1 MIRGLTY
8 RSLRIL
14 VLGLSGLIVF
24 SAIYNA
30 SSRLFSTKKKPS
42 IEIEFQCNQVENIQ
56 IFYNIGNNYNPKDQ
70 VSVNCQASSEFQV
83 AKLMLPNDTILKS
96 LRLDFGALP
105 SNYRIKR
112 ISIVNGY
119 GQKNFYASEILK
131 YFEPAN
137 DIDKFEVVDQELQV
151 STNGEDGYIISNFD
165 INPEFIRLG
174 QKKSNKT
181 IAVIISLIVCF
192 GLWIIF
198 GKKIT
203 NSQMKPSRLVLL
215 IGFITLISTPF
226 YLLLLGLNVDKDN
239 AEFRTKAESPKWN
252 IFEWESYLKKYNTY
266 FEDQFGLRSEY
277 IQLYANYK
285 TKLWKS
291 SPVPEK
297 VLIGKSGWLYT
308 VEDSLM
314 EDFRG
319 IRKFRLD
326 QLQEIYQN
334 LEYRK
339 DRLAKMGIQYYILI
353 APNKQ
358 TIYPEYIPQKYT
370 VVDQN
375 TRWEQTKEYLL
386 SKGINY
392 IIDPTEELL
401 KETKNSQPYF
411 KTDLHWSNMGAF
423 IASQLLLEQVHNNTP
438 TVISH
443 PSSDYQIATVEFR
456 KGDLARMINT
466 TNIPDKDYKFTSPS
480 LDKIEYFPGPAY
492 PSYVSSQPTILTING
507 DTTKPKTLMFKDSFG
522 NGMVQFISEESSTA
536 IYVWTHVFDWAIIEQ
551 EKPNIVIHEISEK
564 LIHKFLEE

>member
-1 MIRGLTY
+1 
-8 RSLRIL
+8 
-14 VLGLSGLIVF
+14 VLGLSGLMLF
-24 SAIYNA
+24 GAIYLV

-56 IFYNIGNNYNPKDQ
+56 IFYNIGSNYNPNDQ

-119 GQKNFYASEILK
+119 GQKNFYASEIFK
-131 YFEPAN
+131 YFQAAN

-181 IAVIISLIVCF
+181 IPIIISFIICI

-203 NSQMKPSRLVLL
+203 NAQIKPSRIVLL

-239 AEFRTKAESPKWN
+239 SEFRTKAESPKWN

-266 FEDQFGLRSEY
+266 FEDQFGLRSQY
-277 IQLYANYK
+277 IKLYANYK

-314 EDFRG
+314 EEFRG
-319 IRKFRLD
+319 IKKFKAA
-326 QLQEIYQN
+326 QLEEIYQN
-334 LEYRK
+334 LQYRK
-339 DRLAKMGIQYYILI
+339 ERLLKMGIQYYILI

-358 TIYPEYIPQKYT
+358 TIYPEYIQKKYT
-370 VVDQN
+370 IVDKN
-375 TRWEQTKEYLL
+375 TRWKQTKQYLL

-392 IIDPTEELL
+392 IIDPTEALV
-401 KETKNSQPYF
+401 KETKNSQPYY

-423 IASQLLLEQVHNNTP
+423 IASQLLLEQIHKDIP
-438 TVISH
+438 TMHSH
-443 PSSDYQIATVEFR
+443 LASDYNITPIAFT
-456 KGDLARMINT
+456 KGDLARMINAY
-466 TNIPDKDYKFTSPS
+466 NIPDKDYKFSSPA
-480 LDKIEYFPGPAY
+480 LDKLQYFPGPAY
-492 PSYVSSQPTILTING
+492 PSYVSSQPTILTISG
-507 DTTKPKTLMFKDSFG
+507 DTTKPKTLMFRDSFG
-522 NGMVQFISEESSTA
+522 NGMIQFISQESSTA

-551 EKPNIVIHEISEK
+551 EKPTIVIHEISEK

>member
-1 MIRGLTY
+1 MKNGLIYKT
-8 RSLRIL
+8 LRIL
-14 VLGLSGLIVF
+14 VLGLSGLMVF
-24 SAIYNA
+24 GAIYLG

-56 IFYNIGNNYNPKDQ
+56 IFYNIGNNYNLNDQ

-83 AKLMLPNDTILKS
+83 VKLMLPNDTILKS

-105 SNYRIKR
+105 TNYRIKR
-112 ISIVNGY
+112 ISLVNGY
-119 GQKNFYASEILK
+119 GQKNFYASDIIK
-131 YFEPAN
+131 YFQAAN

-151 STNGEDGYIISNFD
+151 STNGEDGYVISNFD

-181 IAVIISLIVCF
+181 IPVIISFIICL
-192 GLWIIF
+192 GLCIIF

-203 NSQMKPSRLVLL
+203 NSQIKPSRLVLL
-215 IGFITLISTPF
+215 IGFMTLISTPF
-226 YLLLLGLNVDKDN
+226 YLLILGLNVDKDN
-239 AEFRTKAESPKWN
+239 AEFRVKAESPKWN

-266 FEDQFGLRSEY
+266 FEDQFGLRSQY

-314 EDFRG
+314 EDYRG

-326 QLQEIYQN
+326 QLEEIYHN

-339 DRLAKMGIQYYILI
+339 NRLAKMGIQYYILI

-358 TIYPEYIPQKYT
+358 TIYPEYIQKKYT
-370 VVDQN
+370 IVDQN
-375 TRWEQTKEYLL
+375 TRWEQTKQYLL

-392 IIDPTEELL
+392 IIDPTEALL
-401 KETKNSQPYF
+401 KETKNSQPYYQ
-411 KTDLHWSNMGAF
+411 TDLHWSNMGAF
-423 IASQLLLEQVHNNTP
+423 IASQLLLEQIHQTIPDVS
-438 TVISH
+438 SH
-443 PSSDYQIATVEFR
+443 IAKDYTIVPFEFT
-456 KGDLARMINT
+456 KGDLARMINAY
-466 TNIPDKDYKFTSPS
+466 NIPDKDYKFTSPS
-480 LDKIEYFPGPAY
+480 LDKIQYLPGPVY
-492 PSYVSSQPTILTING
+492 PSYVSSQPTILTINP